1 MKCLLCITILLVSAC
16 SPMTDNETTAP
27 QYFPVH
33 FRVADDEQM
42 PVPGSQIII
51 NERTLYVSSRGTVTD
66 NLPGKEGDSVI
77 AQVVCPAG
85 WYTPQSNQKLW
96 ILKNITSGEV
106 AAKSTRELAFT
117 CVPKKKNHVLIV
129 KSSQPLLP
137 IQING
142 KTVMHTDTEGVAQ
155 LVMSGPPGERI
166 HLQISTEEHPLLV
179 PRNPS
184 LVVTL
189 PEKRKFLV
197 FEQPFEKVK
206 PVLRKRKAHRPGP
219 RRL

>member
-1 MKCLLCITILLVSAC
+1 MKYLLYITILVSAC
-16 SPMTDNETTAP
+16 TLPTNNETTDP
-27 QYFPVH
+27 RFFTVH
-33 FRVADDEQM
+33 FRVVDDEQM

-51 NERTLYVSSRGTVTD
+51 NERTLYGSSRGTVTD
-66 NLPGKEGDSVI
+66 HLPGQEGDAVI
-77 AQVVCPAG
+77 TQVVCPAG
-85 WYTPQSNQKLW
+85 WYTPQANQKQL
-96 ILKNITSGEV
+96 ILKNFTSSE
-106 AAKSTRELAFT
+106 AAATNTRELEFI

-142 KTVMHTDTEGVAQ
+142 KTVMHTDTGGFAQ

-189 PEKRKFLV
+189 PAKRKFLV
-197 FEQPFEKVK
+197 FEQSFETVK
-206 PVLRKRKAHRPGP
+206 PVSRKRKARRPGP

>member
-1 MKCLLCITILLVSAC
+1 MKYLLYISILVSAC
-16 SPMTDNETTAP
+16 TPPTNNETTAP
-27 QYFPVH
+27 RFFAVH
-33 FRVADDEQM
+33 FRVVDDEQM
-42 PVPGSQIII
+42 PVPGSQIIV
-51 NERTLYVSSRGTVTD
+51 NERTLYVASTGTVTD
-66 NLPGKEGDSVI
+66 HLAGQEGDAVI

-85 WYTPQSNQKLW
+85 WYTPQSTQKQL
-96 ILKNITSGEV
+96 ILKNFTSYE
-106 AAKSTRELAFT
+106 AAATNSRELEFI

-142 KTVMHTDTEGVAQ
+142 KTVMHTDTGGFAQ

-197 FEQPFEKVK
+197 FEQSFEIVK
-206 PVLRKRKAHRPGP
+206 PVSRKKKARRPGP